1 MWITAFVGMTVA
13 VLAAFFRGNDD
24 FYMGLLG
31 WGIPVLAEPLGPGV
45 PPVAEGGWQV
55 WPFGL
60 LRRLDSLLHIPVMPD
75 QTADYDSATL
85 DWLLAPVGMVAVPAG
100 WPSLATV
107 G

>member
-1 MWITAFVGMTVA
+1 MT
-13 VLAAFFRGNDD
+13 RR
-24 FYMGLLG
+24 
-31 WGIPVLAEPLGPGV
+31 GIPVLAEPLGQGV

-55 WPFGL
+55 WSCGL

-75 QTADYDSATL
+75 QITDYDSATL
-85 DWLLAPVGMVAVPAG
+85 SWLLTPVGMVAVPAG